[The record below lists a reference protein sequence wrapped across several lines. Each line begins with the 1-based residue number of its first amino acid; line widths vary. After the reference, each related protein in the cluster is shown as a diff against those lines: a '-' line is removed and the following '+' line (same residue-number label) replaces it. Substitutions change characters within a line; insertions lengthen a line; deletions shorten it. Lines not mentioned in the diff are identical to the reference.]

1 MAEKSRFD
9 LFTDEFKKEDF
20 VKVGETQTFTVTE
33 RPELYHLSEVRFS
46 EQELEEPVIVLS
58 LHDAAEQALWDLR
71 QWVEDHPAT
80 CDCYT
85 CKESIPDLERAL
97 GTEHVMNGPCC

>member
-9 LFTDEFKKEDF
+9 LYNGDFKQEDF
-20 VKVGETQTFTVTE
+20 VKVGETQTFV
-33 RPELYHLSEVRFS
+33 V
-46 EQELEEPVIVLS
+46 EEDVIVLS
-58 LHDAAEQALWDLR
+58 LTDAAHQALWDLR

-97 GTEHVMNGPCC
+97 GTEHAMNGPCC